1 MKSIYQNVII
11 RAIHA
16 LTIIVSWPRWLLA
29 IGIILTSIVFYT
41 KRGEPTEVIVQYTL
55 RIFEYIG
62 LMVALI
68 PLYVGALN
76 YPSYDPT
83 ITIFEKMKFIVDQV
97 QRVLIGIFL
106 YSISVYLIGV
116 YGDSIYKT
124 VLSNP
129 EVSIASATA
138 SLIAWLTAVALK
150 RRATWSHGVAFSG
163 SVSARPIGAAI
174 LSKPLKITERD
185 SRYIAAHEAAHAL
198 IYSALGA
205 LPSGFKIVINDD
217 PDGHSPLGY
226 VSRVQLDHQLS
237 EKEFAEW
244 DMLVLLAGKIGE
256 ETLHDGKA
264 TLGSGNDN
272 AHWLCIASSYLS
284 NLYGG
289 VFYNPPQNKIEIDQ
303 NEDKLL
309 TLRSHQVELLRL
321 FFQMNTDVFK
331 SLTDTLLTK
340 RTLLGDDVEMFFRQ
354 VTFPDGFPFPFGKFE
369 QFGERAIPD
378 LNKPE

>member
-1 MKSIYQNVII
+1 MKSIYQNGIVKS
-11 RAIHA
+11 IHA

-29 IGIILTSIVFYT
+29 FGIMVFAIAFYT

-62 LMVALI
+62 FMVALI

-76 YPSYDPT
+76 FPSYDPAVNL
-83 ITIFEKMKFIVDQV
+83 FERTKFIVDQV
-97 QRVLIGIFL
+97 QRLLIGIFV
-106 YSISVYLIGV
+106 YSIAVYLIGV
-116 YGDSIYKT
+116 YGDSIYRA
-124 VLSNP
+124 VVANP

-138 SLIAWLTAVALK
+138 SFLAWFTAVALK
-150 RRATWSHGVAFSG
+150 RRSTWSHGIAFSG
-163 SVSARPIGAAI
+163 SVSARAVGAAI

-185 SRYIAAHEAAHAL
+185 SHYIAAHEAAHAL

-244 DMLVLLAGKIGE
+244 DMLVLLAGKVGE
-256 ETLHDGKA
+256 EMLHDGKA

-272 AHWLCIASSYLS
+272 AHWLYIASSYLS

-289 VFYNPPQNKIEIDQ
+289 VFYNPPQSKIEADQ
-303 NEDKLL
+303 NEEKLL